1 MNKSLQRRRFLQFG
15 AASATVAAANVSLA
29 QKGPVSVSVATPE
42 TDDEQADKKKQR
54 KKPIFK
60 ISLAQWSLHKSLKAG
75 KLDNLDFAK
84 KTKEDFKINAVE
96 YVNQFFMDKAEDE
109 AYLAELKKRHDDL
122 GMKCPLIMI
131 DREGAIGD
139 PDEAKRTQ
147 AIENHYKWVA
157 AAKFLGCHSIRVNA
171 QSTKD
176 YDEAKKLAADGLRRL
191 SEFAADH
198 KINIIVENHG
208 GLSSNGKWL
217 AETIAAVDMKNCG
230 TLPDFGNFHD
240 YDRYKGVTETMPF
253 AKAVSAKSHDFD
265 GKGNETHTD
274 YAKMMK
280 IVVDAGYNGF
290 VGIEYEGKNLDEDA
304 GIMAT
309 KKLLMKVRRQMTK
322 DA

>member
-1 MNKSLQRRRFLQFG
+1 MNKSLQRRHFLQIG
-15 AASATVAAANVSLA
+15 AATTTLAAANVA
-29 QKGPVSVSVATPE
+29 VGQQKGPVTVEVTSPDEKE
-42 TDDEQADKKKQR
+42 TAKKKR
-54 KKPIFK
+54 KKPVFK
-60 ISLAQWSLHKSLKAG
+60 ISLAQWSLHKALKAG

-96 YVNQFFMDKAEDE
+96 YVNQFFMDKAEDQD
-109 AYLAELKKRHDDL
+109 YLNELKKRHDDL

-139 PDEAKRTQ
+139 ADDAKRTK

-157 AAKFLGCHSIRVNA
+157 AAKHLGCHSIRVNA

-198 KINIIVENHG
+198 DINVIVENHG

-217 AETIAAVDMKNCG
+217 AETIASVEMDNCG

-265 GKGNETHTD
+265 DKGNETKTD
-274 YAKMMK
+274 FAKMMK

-309 KKLLMKVRRQMTK
+309 KKLLMKVRRKMSK